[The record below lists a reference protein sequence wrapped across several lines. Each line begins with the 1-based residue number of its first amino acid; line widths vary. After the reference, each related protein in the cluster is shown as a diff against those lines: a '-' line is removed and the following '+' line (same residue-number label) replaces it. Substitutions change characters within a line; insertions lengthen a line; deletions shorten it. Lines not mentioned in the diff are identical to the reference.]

1 MSPLCDGTQLFILF
15 ILVIMGYD
23 IREALRN
30 YQKESLNKRKE
41 ELDRQQAEYQA
52 FLESEDYQREI
63 WENGQDRWEQKAK
76 KEGWHY
82 TRVPFVSQR
91 EKQEQAENARLQRV
105 SALKEELKCLLKEQ
119 EMEEMFNRLTSQ
131 QM

>member
-1 MSPLCDGTQLFILF
+1 
-15 ILVIMGYD
+15 MGYD

-63 WENGQDRWEQKAK
+63 WEKGQDRWEQKAK